1 MTLTLPLT
9 VYWLLATVY
18 MLYIHYEQI
27 YVNCFCKK
35 FKKEKALKLLRF
47 NASYALYA
55 VSGPFPAFSKAI
67 TKTGISII

>member
-1 MTLTLPLT
+1 MCQLFF
-9 VYWLLATVY
+9 
-18 MLYIHYEQI
+18 
-27 YVNCFCKK
+27 NKFFN
-35 FKKEKALKLLRF
+35 FKKEKALKLLRS